1 MCCQAAAAMTVC
13 APLLQQYK
21 RMTTTSW
28 SSQIINY
35 TTKILSG
42 LYGKFLVHWVSG
54 LNCPGGVGWYHVSCF
69 IGNQNW
75 FGKNFNKYGSLCST
89 TTQILFK
96 NVFIFISFHYYYT
109 KKTSGLV
116 SLAYIYKMTLHFQSC
131 LCNGLACNSE
141 WKIALIL
148 SKQCHN
154 CVY

>member
-75 FGKNFNKYGSLCST
+75 FGKNFNKYGNLCST
-89 TTQILFK
+89 TTQIWFK
-96 NVFIFISFHYYYT
+96 NVVIFISFHYYYT
-109 KKTSGLV
+109 KKKLVGLCLLPTYIKWLYIFKV
-116 SLAYIYKMTLHFQSC
+116 AYVMAWQHVIQ
-131 LCNGLACNSE
+131 NG
-141 WKIALIL
+141 K
-148 SKQCHN
+148 
-154 CVY
+154 

>member
-35 TTKILSG
+35 HQNPIRALWQIFGPLSEWFE
-42 LYGKFLVHWVSG
+42 L
-54 LNCPGGVGWYHVSCF
+54 PGRCWLVSCVLF
-69 IGNQNW
+69 YWKPKLVWQ
-75 FGKNFNKYGSLCST
+75 KLQYKYVWEFVQYYD
-89 TTQILFK
+89 TQILFK
-96 NVFIFISFHYYYT
+96 NIIIFFSFHYYYT

-141 WKIALIL
+141 
-148 SKQCHN
+148 
-154 CVY
+154 